1 MSSLR
6 NGLWATLGNAG
17 QQVFSLLTVVVV
29 ARLVSPSAFGQV
41 AVASLVALL
50 FQRMLLESVGFYV
63 IRALEDDY
71 SEAFLNTAFAAS
83 AVGGLGLAVLLLVGA
98 PWLAQAMGESELT
111 NVLRVFAVMP
121 VIDGLTTVQTALL
134 RRGSR
139 FKELALRTI
148 ASNLFSGVLGIGMAL
163 AGAGVWALVA
173 QQCFASIMSAVILWQ
188 VVDWCPQPSKCTHVE
203 RQKLM
208 RFALPMLG
216 NAIVFVAVNRVDV
229 VSVAATGGAHAT
241 GIYNLA
247 RRVVRTVNDL
257 MVSGPV
263 NVFLTGFSERQSDA
277 EARKELLLVNLK
289 ALCLFTVPFFAGLS
303 LVAKDLVPLV
313 FGPSWA
319 EAIPLMAPLC
329 LVGFVLV
336 GQVLFNN
343 VMVALGHSGGLF
355 MRNLLG
361 LLLLLF
367 LLWLWKGKGLQ
378 GVVWAVLAQA
388 VVQLGITVHWVMRKL
403 GLRLWALLESLVTS
417 LAAGGFMLAAMVIL
431 NLIVPLPAVGAGAL
445 VAYGR
450 LAAEV
455 FVLGAVYLLAV
466 GVAERTFLMSV
477 LQRLRKRRGA

>member
-1 MSSLR
+1 MSALR

-63 IRALEDDY
+63 IRAREEEY
-71 SEAFLNTAFAAS
+71 SDAFLNTAFVAS
-83 AVGGLGLAVLLLVGA
+83 VAGGFSLALLLLLCA
-98 PWLAQAMGESELT
+98 PWVAQAMGEPGLT
-111 NVLRVFAVMP
+111 NVLRVFGMMP

-148 ASNLFSGVLGIGMAL
+148 ASNLLSGVLGIGL
-163 AGAGVWALVA
+163 AFSGAGVWALVA
-173 QQCFASIMSAVILWQ
+173 QQCFASFMSAVILWR
-188 VVDWCPQPSKCTHVE
+188 VVDWRPMFRACTREEGSKLV
-203 RQKLM
+203 Q
-208 RFALPMLG
+208 FALPMLG

-263 NVFLTGFSERQSDA
+263 NVFLTGFSERQTDA
-277 EARKELLLVNLK
+277 SARTALLLLNLK
-289 ALCLFTVPFFAGLS
+289 ALCLITVPFFTGLS
-303 LVAKDLVPLV
+303 LVAGDLVPLV
-313 FGPSWA
+313 FGPAWVES
-319 EAIPLMAPLC
+319 IPLMAPLC

-343 VMVALGHSGGLF
+343 VMVALGHSSSLF

-361 LLLLLF
+361 LLLLLA
-367 LLWLWKGKGLQ
+367 LLWLWQGEGLQ
-378 GVVWAVLAQA
+378 GVVWAVLVQA
-388 VVQLGITVHWVMRKL
+388 VAQLAITVHWVMKQL
-403 GLRLWALLESLVTS
+403 TLRLWPLLESMVTS
-417 LAAGGFMLAAMVIL
+417 LAAAGLMLAAMVIW
-431 NLIVPLPAVGAGAL
+431 NLIVPLPAVGVEPML
-445 VAYGR
+445 AYGR

-455 FVLGAVYLLAV
+455 TVLAVVYLLVV
-466 GVAERTFLMSV
+466 GVAERSFLVSV
-477 LQRLRKRRGA
+477 VQRLRKRRGV